1 MDESMLLRGVL
12 GSLMGGRRK
21 KSKKAFKHLTRGGM
35 GLGGGLMSTVLSHPT
50 AALTAAGLAWGVFET
65 LQNRQGG
72 GAGQGGNQWGGGS
85 GPGDGGPVSLGG
97 FGPQAGAGQP
107 AAAPPPSAPLPPLPD
122 IGPPG
127 VSVDALRMVRLAVS
141 AASADGAMSPQ
152 EREAVVA
159 QAKDAGVADLVEQE
173 LQGRRPLAQIVA
185 GVSDPAQRAT
195 LYVLA
200 FSVLRADEAVTGA
213 ERIYLA
219 QLAHLLN
226 LDPPTVQKL
235 EADAEARIDAAES

>member
-1 MDESMLLRGVL
+1 MLLRGVL

-21 KSKKAFKHLTRGGM
+21 KSKKALRHLTGGGM

-65 LQNRQGG
+65 LQNKQGG
-72 GAGQGGNQWGGGS
+72 GGGQVGGNQWGGG
-85 GPGDGGPVSLGG
+85 PAGDGGPVSLGG
-97 FGPQAGAGQP
+97 FGPPAGGAPP
-107 AAAPPPSAPLPPLPD
+107 AATQPLSAPLPPLPD

-159 QAKDAGVADLVEQE
+159 HAKDGGVADLVEQE
-173 LQGRRPLAQIVA
+173 LQGHRPLAQIVA
-185 GVSDPAQRAT
+185 GVTDPAQRAT

-235 EADAEARIDAAES
+235 EADAGARIDSAES